1 MPDPTESDLEMTKAF
16 ALPLAALLLTVSA
29 AQAVTPYDGA
39 WNVVIITQ
47 AGDCDA
53 AYQYPLRIDNG
64 KVLYDGSGS
73 FSMSGNVGASGAV
86 TVSIALGER
95 KASGSGR
102 LSSSAGTGK
111 WTSTTG
117 CSGRWEAVRRS

>member
-1 MPDPTESDLEMTKAF
+1 MTRP
-16 ALPLAALLLTVSA
+16 LSYPLAALLLALSA
-29 AQAVTPYDGA
+29 AAAPAATPFDGA
-39 WNVVIITQ
+39 WNVTIITQ

-73 FSMSGNVGASGAV
+73 FSMSGNVGSSGAV

-95 KASGSGR
+95 KASGSGH
-102 LSSSAGTGK
+102 LSGKVGSGKWSSS
-111 WTSTTG
+111 TG
-117 CSGRWEAVRRS
+117 CSGRWEAARRT